1 MELKGTIAYVKET
14 VKGKNTYYSMKVG
27 DVWYGTGKENP
38 GAKGDVIEF
47 DTEANG
53 EYMNAGNIKKV
64 SSGAPAAS
72 GSGTS
77 AQTDWPAKDR
87 SISWQ
92 AARNS
97 ANALLAVG
105 ASAGY
110 QDFPDTFSKLVA
122 KSDELT
128 LKFFTS
134 SQNPP
139 SPPAKV
145 AQKKPSNKED
155 DEEEPFHDD
164 EIPF

>member
-1 MELKGTIAYVKET
+1 MKGTISYVKEV
-14 VKGKNTYYSMKVG
+14 VKGKNTFYSMKVG

-53 EYMNAGNIKKV
+53 DYMNAGNIRKV
-64 SSGAPAAS
+64 SSGAPATS

-105 ASAGY
+105 ASSGY
-110 QDFPDTFSKLVA
+110 QDFPDTFHKLVA

-128 LKFFTS
+128 LKFYTA
-134 SQNPP
+134 SQNPGATSAP
-139 SPPAKV
+139 KI
-145 AQKKPSNKED
+145 AQKPSRE
-155 DEEEPFHDD
+155 EEEPFHDD
-164 EIPF
+164 DIPI